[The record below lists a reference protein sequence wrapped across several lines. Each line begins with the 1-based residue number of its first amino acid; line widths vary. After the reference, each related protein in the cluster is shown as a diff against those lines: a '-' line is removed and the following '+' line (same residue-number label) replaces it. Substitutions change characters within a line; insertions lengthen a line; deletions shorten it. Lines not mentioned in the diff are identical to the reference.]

1 MIQFSFFLPPAPKLA
16 WNKVS
21 DCTGY
26 KIYRYDTSSKKYKL
40 IKTISNKNTL
50 TYTDSKKSSSN
61 TYSYKIRA
69 YKSGN
74 KTQYSAYS
82 DILKATTKPLT
93 PKVTVK
99 STKTKKA
106 TISWKNTSSRNS
118 GYEVYMATS
127 KNGDYSLVKTTT
139 AKTYTKTGLTK
150 GKTYYFKVRAYKT
163 VDGTKVYGN
172 YSTVKYVKVK

>member
-1 MIQFSFFLPPAPKLA
+1 MKDMTISKSKVDAATKKLSTAVSNFNKPTPTPGKVEAVNGFKVASTTTSSVKLA

-118 GYEVYMATS
+118 GYEN
-127 KNGDYSLVKTTT
+127 KIIKH
-139 AKTYTKTGLTK
+139 KP
-150 GKTYYFKVRAYKT
+150 
-163 VDGTKVYGN
+163 
-172 YSTVKYVKVK
+172 